1 MSCPNA
7 FLTPYPASVKSIKSE
22 KDQPLGSVGALGDF
36 GNIGSVQGPSHQPQ
50 QPKGPSRHMVY
61 ATHFPIPQDDCSVHE
76 INQRMIVL
84 YGVGKARDEAR
95 HMFKKISKEIVKLFS
110 KRNCVDVT
118 SGDLGK
124 VCIFFHLVFIDL

>member
-1 MSCPNA
+1 MILFGP
-7 FLTPYPASVKSIKSE
+7 LKYTPIILIKTISSASVKSIKSE
-22 KDQPLGSVGALGDF
+22 KDQPLGSVGDF
-36 GNIGSVQGPSHQPQ
+36 STTQGVVS

-61 ATHFPIPQDDCSVHE
+61 ATHFPIPQDDCSSHE

-110 KRNCVDVT
+110 KRNCIDVT

-124 VCIFFHLVFIDL
+124 VNRSDLLIYIV